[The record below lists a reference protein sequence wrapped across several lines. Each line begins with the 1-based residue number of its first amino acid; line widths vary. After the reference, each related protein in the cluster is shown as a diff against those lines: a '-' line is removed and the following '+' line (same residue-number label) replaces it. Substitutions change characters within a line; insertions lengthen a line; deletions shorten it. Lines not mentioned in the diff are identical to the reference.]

1 MKAEAHIEARRRCYM
16 KKVRLG
22 FRLIVLVAGATL
34 VGGFLFGCGG
44 QSSKQQDAT
53 RSDSSVKQANPADT
67 CSLLSG
73 KELADIVGNAV
84 DNGRTFTSVEDCKWD
99 TEDPSNVDVLL
110 IAHTAGSIREQVLCS
125 DLGKA
130 NNSGQRVTGLGDVA
144 VWKFSSEGSLFNSGD
159 LESCG
164 PKGYVSLTLQG
175 KRDEPTLKQ
184 AAINLAT
191 KVIER
196 L

>member
-1 MKAEAHIEARRRCYM
+1 M
-16 KKVRLG
+16 KKVRPRFGL
-22 FRLIVLVAGATL
+22 LVVVVCATL
-34 VGGFLFGCGG
+34 VVGFPFGCGG
-44 QSSKQQDAT
+44 QSSKQQDTT
-53 RSDSSVKQANPADT
+53 RSDSSVKQASSADT

-73 KELADIVGNAV
+73 KEIADIVGNAV
-84 DNGRTFTSVEDCKWD
+84 DKGRTFTSLEDCKWD
-99 TEDPSNVDVLL
+99 TEEPSNVDVLL

-130 NNSGQRVTGLGDVA
+130 NNGGQRVTGLGDIA
-144 VWKFSSEGSLFNSGD
+144 IWKFSSEGSLFNSGN

-164 PKGYVSLTLQG
+164 PKGYLSLTLQG

-191 KVIER
+191 RVIER